1 MTSSEEGGVGCV
13 EHDEADVGV
22 TPDAISQ
29 DFFSPEPSQVEGPT
43 AAEIIASPS
52 FDMFNPSEEAP
63 NVAVGRGLAESDHV
77 DASTVMDS
85 EEASVDRRKSRSES
99 AAETPGCFE
108 SDDCGHS
115 GPDNRTQVDEAEG
128 SDTSKDSLSGN
139 PPGQSEMASLLSED
153 SGTEDDLDKTVVA
166 KEDRSPGEVEKAAE
180 KETGGEAPKANSS
193 QGDAKRNATSESNM
207 PRLVVP
213 GLLNA
218 VLQKLGPK
226 PGQTRGPTYVSAPV
240 PAPECCVQG
249 VPVNAKKKEVV
260 DSKAGGKGKIVKN
273 TATLKKLTQPAGST
287 SAGKVVMKRTH
298 AARAFKRKTVLNQ
311 PLALRS
317 KAARIGFQQQV
328 STASA
333 LLALQKLRTSGT
345 WVRCSLQ
352 QCGKWR
358 KLKEMDPSE
367 VKNHPLDDNL
377 C

>member
-52 FDMFNPSEEAP
+52 FDMFNPS
-63 NVAVGRGLAESDHV
+63 
-77 DASTVMDS
+77 DS
-85 EEASVDRRKSRSES
+85 EEASVDQRKSRSES

-128 SDTSKDSLSGN
+128 SDTPKDSLSGN

-166 KEDRSPGEVEKAAE
+166 KEVRSPGEVEKAAE
-180 KETGGEAPKANSS
+180 KETGGEAPKANSG

-226 PGQTRGPTYVSAPV
+226 PGQTRGPTKVSAPV
-240 PAPECCVQG
+240 PAPESCVQG

-273 TATLKKLTQPAGST
+273 TATPKKLIQPAGST

-298 AARAFKRKTVLNQ
+298 AGRAFKRKTVLNQ

>member
-115 GPDNRTQVDEAEG
+115 GPDNRTQVDEADG
-128 SDTSKDSLSGN
+128 SDTPKDSPSGN
-139 PPGQSEMASLLSED
+139 PPGQSETASLQSED
-153 SGTEDDLDKTVVA
+153 SGTEDNLDKTVVA
-166 KEDRSPGEVEKAAE
+166 KEVRSPGEVEKAAE
-180 KETGGEAPKANSS
+180 KETGGEAPKANSG

-226 PGQTRGPTYVSAPV
+226 PGQTRGPTKVSAPV
-240 PAPECCVQG
+240 PAPE
-249 VPVNAKKKEVV
+249 VNAKKKEVA

-317 KAARIGFQQQV
+317 KTARIGSHQPV

-333 LLALQKLRTSGT
+333 LLALQKSRTSGT

>member
-128 SDTSKDSLSGN
+128 SDTPKDSLSGN

-166 KEDRSPGEVEKAAE
+166 KEVRSPGEVEKAAE

-226 PGQTRGPTYVSAPV
+226 PGQTRGPTKVSAPV
-240 PAPECCVQG
+240 PAPE
-249 VPVNAKKKEVV
+249 VNAKKKEVV
-260 DSKAGGKGKIVKN
+260 DSKARGKGKIVKN
-273 TATLKKLTQPAGST
+273 TATHKKLIQPAGST

-317 KAARIGFQQQV
+317 KAARIGFHQQV

>member
-29 DFFSPEPSQVEGPT
+29 DFFSPEPSQVEGPN

-85 EEASVDRRKSRSES
+85 EEASVDRRKSRSEF

-115 GPDNRTQVDEAEG
+115 GPDKRTQVDEAEG
-128 SDTSKDSLSGN
+128 SDTPKDSLSGN
-139 PPGQSEMASLLSED
+139 PPGQSEMASLQSED
-153 SGTEDDLDKTVVA
+153 SGTEDNLDKTVVA
-166 KEDRSPGEVEKAAE
+166 KEVRSPGEVEKAAE
-180 KETGGEAPKANSS
+180 KETGGEAPKANSG
-193 QGDAKRNATSESNM
+193 QGDAKRNATFKSDM

-226 PGQTRGPTYVSAPV
+226 PGQTRGPTKVSAPV
-240 PAPECCVQG
+240 PAPE
-249 VPVNAKKKEVV
+249 VNAKKKEVA
-260 DSKAGGKGKIVKN
+260 DSKAGGKGK
-273 TATLKKLTQPAGST
+273 KLVQPAGST
-287 SAGKVVMKRTH
+287 SAVKVVMKRTH

-317 KAARIGFQQQV
+317 KTARIGSHQPV

-333 LLALQKLRTSGT
+333 LLALQKSRTSGT

>member
-1 MTSSEEGGVGCV
+1 MKSKRERRKIKEDEVVDLVARGLVGDLARHMSCLQEQVDQVKRQQLQLILNQIVKATAEVETEEISCPENAKENGNLLL
-13 EHDEADVGV
+13 ADSR
-22 TPDAISQ
+22 PLSK
-29 DFFSPEPSQVEGPT
+29 
-43 AAEIIASPS
+43 
-52 FDMFNPSEEAP
+52 FDMGKMGKGESLVTRSA
-63 NVAVGRGLAESDHV
+63 VA
-77 DASTVMDS
+77 
-85 EEASVDRRKSRSES
+85 
-99 AAETPGCFE
+99 
-108 SDDCGHS
+108 
-115 GPDNRTQVDEAEG
+115 
-128 SDTSKDSLSGN
+128 GN
-139 PPGQSEMASLLSED
+139 
-153 SGTEDDLDKTVVA
+153 
-166 KEDRSPGEVEKAAE
+166 
-180 KETGGEAPKANSS
+180 
-193 QGDAKRNATSESNM
+193 
-207 PRLVVP
+207 
-213 GLLNA
+213 
-218 VLQKLGPK
+218 
-226 PGQTRGPTYVSAPV
+226 QTRERPSCFYENLPMFIR
-240 PAPECCVQG
+240 CVQG

-273 TATLKKLTQPAGST
+273 TATPKKLIQPAGST